1 MEEAKL
7 HQKEIVKTDHVVD
20 FVNGEY
26 VSKSGDEYI
35 DALSKL
41 FSLKNK
47 NDKPFTKQDIIKQP
61 TLNAFN
67 FDGKNDYKLICE
79 LRATPM
85 IIKDNKRKNEN
96 IEAINFVSNEALET
110 FNKALGVS
118 YILTCCI
125 NNNEHIIK
133 IGQTRTPF
141 KARLQSYNCG
151 SVYNWRTASTTNIK
165 IKQSMVTTRL
175 TFRLYLYDCSSDQYT
190 ITWHGV
196 KSSPF
201 ASPKSLAVEDIMIK
215 KFMEQ
220 FNQKP
225 LANVQADATTVD

>member
-1 MEEAKL
+1 MANKEGEKL
-7 HQKEIVKTDHVVD
+7 SIDDLKTLCD

-41 FSLKNK
+41 FSFFYK